1 MGRSDTK
8 CTMNIVTNELTFYYG
23 KKVAI
28 DSLSLS
34 LNSGFNVL
42 LGPNGAGKS
51 TLFSMLTGLYKAASG
66 DIKING
72 YDLGDDRSKIM
83 QSMGV
88 VFQQS
93 TLDLDLSVK
102 QNLTYYAA
110 LHGISSTQALDN
122 ISDILSQLQ
131 LTTRLNDKVRSLNGG
146 HRRRVEIARALIHQP
161 KVLLLDEATVGL
173 DIDSRKMITEYVG
186 SLSQQLGICVL
197 WATHLIDEIAD
208 DDQLIIIDDGKIK
221 AQGVSTDLCT
231 KYKVDDVYQLY
242 RTLTSSTEIIR

>member
-1 MGRSDTK
+1 MS
-8 CTMNIVTNELTFYYG
+8 IVTKDLSFYYG
-23 KKVAI
+23 KKAAVDGLDLRI
-28 DSLSLS
+28 T
-34 LNSGFNVL
+34 NGFNVL

-51 TLFSMLTGLYKAASG
+51 TLFSMLTGLYQAASG
-66 DIKING
+66 NIKING
-72 YDLGDDRSKIM
+72 YDYKHHKSNIM

-110 LHGISSTQALDN
+110 LHGISSSQALDN
-122 ISDILSQLQ
+122 ISEILSQLQ
-131 LTTRLNDKVRSLNGG
+131 LTKRLDDKVRSLNGG

-186 SLSQQLGICVL
+186 SLSQKLGICVL
-197 WATHLIDEIAD
+197 WATHLIDEISA
-208 DDQLIIIDDGKIK
+208 DDQLIIIDEGKIK
-221 AQGVSTDLCT
+221 AQGISGELC
-231 KYKVDDVYQLY
+231 KEHNVADVYQLY
-242 RTLTSSTEIIR
+242 RSLTANAELT

>member
-1 MGRSDTK
+1 MS
-8 CTMNIVTNELTFYYG
+8 IVTKDLSFYYG
-23 KKVAI
+23 KKAAVDGLDLRI
-28 DSLSLS
+28 T
-34 LNSGFNVL
+34 NGFNVL

-51 TLFSMLTGLYKAASG
+51 TLFSMLTGLYQAASG
-66 DIKING
+66 NIKING
-72 YDLGDDRSKIM
+72 YDYKHHKSNIM

-110 LHGISSTQALDN
+110 LHGISSSQALEN
-122 ISDILSQLQ
+122 ISDILAQLQ
-131 LTTRLNDKVRSLNGG
+131 LTKRLDDKVRSLNGG

-186 SLSQQLGICVL
+186 SLSQKLGICVL
-197 WATHLIDEIAD
+197 WATHLIDEISAG
-208 DDQLIIIDDGKIK
+208 DQLIIIDEGKIK
-221 AQGVSTDLCT
+221 AQGISGELC
-231 KYKVDDVYQLY
+231 KEHNVADVYQLY
-242 RTLTSSTEIIR
+242 RSLTANAELT

>member
-1 MGRSDTK
+1 MS
-8 CTMNIVTNELTFYYG
+8 IVTNELTFYYG
-23 KKVAI
+23 KKAAI
-28 DSLSLS
+28 DGLSLNI
-34 LNSGFNVL
+34 NSGFNVL

-51 TLFSMLTGLYKAASG
+51 TLFSMLTGLYQSASG

-72 YDLGDDRSKIM
+72 YDLNHERAKIM

-110 LHGISSTQALDN
+110 LHGISSSQALEN
-122 ISDILSQLQ
+122 ISEILSQLQ
-131 LTTRLNDKVRSLNGG
+131 LTQRLNDKVRSLNGG

-197 WATHLIDEIAD
+197 WATHLIDEIAA
-208 DDQLIIIDDGKIK
+208 DDQLIIIDDGKIQ
-221 AQGVSTDLCT
+221 AQGISGELC
-231 KYKVDDVYQLY
+231 KKHNVADVYQLY
-242 RTLTSSTEIIR
+242 RSLTASAEIS

>member
-8 CTMNIVTNELTFYYG
+8 SAMSIVTSQLAFYYG
-23 KKVAI
+23 RKAAI
-28 DSLSLS
+28 DG
-34 LNSGFNVL
+34 LNLNINNGFSVL

-51 TLFSMLTGLYKAASG
+51 TLFSMLTGLYQAASG
-66 DIKING
+66 DINING
-72 YDLGDDRSKIM
+72 YDFINNRSNIM

-88 VFQQS
+88 VFQQN

-110 LHGISSTQALDN
+110 LQGISSSQALEN
-122 ISDILSQLQ
+122 ISVILSQLQ
-131 LTTRLNDKVRSLNGG
+131 LTERLNDKVRSLNGG

-173 DIDSRKMITEYVG
+173 DIDSRKMITEYVKT
-186 SLSQQLGICVL
+186 LCQELGICVL

-208 DDQLIIIDDGKIK
+208 DDQLIIINEGKIQ
-221 AQGVSTDLCT
+221 AQGVSGDLCKKHQAT
-231 KYKVDDVYQLY
+231 DVYQLY
-242 RTLTSSTEIIR
+242 RTLTSNVELI

>member
-8 CTMNIVTNELTFYYG
+8 CAMSIITNELTFHYG
-23 KKVAI
+23 KKAAI
-28 DSLSLS
+28 DGLSLS
-34 LNSGFNVL
+34 IKSGFNVL

-51 TLFSMLTGLYKAASG
+51 TLFSMLTGLYQAASG

-72 YDLGDDRSKIM
+72 YDLNHERSKIM

-110 LHGISSTQALDN
+110 LHGISSSQALEN

-131 LTTRLNDKVRSLNGG
+131 LTQRLNDKVRSLNGG

-197 WATHLIDEIAD
+197 WATHLIDEIAA
-208 DDQLIIIDDGKIK
+208 DDQLIIIDEGKIQ
-221 AQGVSTDLCT
+221 AQGISGELC
-231 KYKVDDVYQLY
+231 KKHNVADVYQLY
-242 RTLTSSTEIIR
+242 RTLTANAEIS

>member
-8 CTMNIVTNELTFYYG
+8 CAMSIVTKGLSFYYG
-23 KKVAI
+23 KKPAV
-28 DSLSLS
+28 DGLDLSIT
-34 LNSGFNVL
+34 SGFNVL

-51 TLFSMLTGLYKAASG
+51 TLFSMLTGLYQAASG

-72 YDLGDDRSKIM
+72 YDYKHHKLNIM

-110 LHGISSTQALDN
+110 LHGISSAQALDN
-122 ISDILSQLQ
+122 ISEILSQLQ
-131 LTTRLNDKVRSLNGG
+131 LTKRLDDKVRSLNGG

-186 SLSQQLGICVL
+186 SLSQKLGICVL
-197 WATHLIDEIAD
+197 WATHLIDEISAG
-208 DDQLIIIDDGKIK
+208 DQLIIIDEGKIK
-221 AQGVSTDLCT
+221 AQGISGELCKKHNVT
-231 KYKVDDVYQLY
+231 DVYQLY
-242 RTLTSSTEIIR
+242 RSLTANAELT